1 MNTSKYRFGEFVRLD
16 GEEQELLITC
26 LKTVSLPNGA
36 TSFMYQ
42 LSDEHG
48 EQVREENNNTWFVER
63 RLRKSSIPSVFKFEV
78 LMHHLK
84 NDLIQREDL
93 D

>member
-1 MNTSKYRFGEFVRLD
+1 MKISKFRYDEFVRLD
-16 GEEQELLITC
+16 GGQQDFLIIC
-26 LKTVSLPNGA
+26 VKAVSLPSAEVN
-36 TSFMYQ
+36 FMYQ

-63 RLRKSSIPSVFKFEV
+63 RLKKSFIPSVFKFEV